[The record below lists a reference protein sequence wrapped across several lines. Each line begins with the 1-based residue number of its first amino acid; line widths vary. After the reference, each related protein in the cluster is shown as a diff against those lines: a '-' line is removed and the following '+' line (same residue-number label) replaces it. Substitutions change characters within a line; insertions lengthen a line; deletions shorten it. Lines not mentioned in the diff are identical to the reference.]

1 MKTNY
6 SENMIYGI
14 WAVIETIRSG
24 KDMEKIFLQKNLKG
38 EQISELKHL
47 IRELNIPHSIVPPEK
62 LNRFTR
68 KAHQGVVAFVSPVKY
83 FPLDQVINQTY
94 EEGKQPLFLMLDGV
108 TDVRNFGSIARTAEC
123 MGVHGIIIPTGGSAQ
138 INADAVKTS
147 AGALNFI
154 PVIRE
159 PNLELA
165 VKYLK
170 DSGIKVVAVT
180 EKSDKVISQLSF
192 SDPICLVMGAEDV
205 GVSPAV
211 LNACNEKA
219 LIPMTGSIASLNV
232 GSACAMALYEISS
245 QRSK

>member
-24 KDMEKIFLQKNLKG
+24 KDLEKVFIQKGVKS
-38 EQISELKHL
+38 EQINELKQL
-47 IRELNIPHSIVPPEK
+47 IRDRNVPYSVVPPEK

-68 KAHQGVVAFVSPVKY
+68 KAHQGVVAFVSPVQY
-83 FPLDQVINQTY
+83 FPLDQVISQTY
-94 EEGKQPLFLMLDGV
+94 EEGKQPLLLMLDGV

-154 PVIRE
+154 PVCRE
-159 PNLELA
+159 PNLELS
-165 VKYLK
+165 VKYMK
-170 DSGIKVVAVT
+170 DSGIQVVAVT
-180 EKSDKVISQLSF
+180 EKTDKVLADLTF
-192 SDPICLVMGAEDV
+192 TDPVCLVMGAEDV

-211 LNACNEKA
+211 LNACHERA
-219 LIPMTGSIASLNV
+219 QIPMAGRISSLNV
-232 GSACAMALYEISS
+232 GSACSMALYEIAM